1 MTTTTRIQH
10 ALPMILDEVEVAEI
24 TRLSPT
30 FMRFGFTAP
39 VLEDFGVEHGPLLD
53 QRIKLIFPEVPG
65 QLPCFD
71 GADESWFKSW
81 LQRPVTERGHMRT
94 FTVRRFTQATRGSL
108 LEVDF
113 ALHAGSDCG
122 PAARWA
128 TDAQVGDRL
137 VLLGPARGL
146 PYGGIEF
153 APGAAQDV
161 LLIGDETA
169 VPAISAIVE
178 DGLAGHRARVFLEVP
193 TDSDI
198 LQLNAPRDVD
208 VTWLARHGRPRG
220 ALLRAAVAEHTGGR
234 ALTPAAD
241 GDVDDEL
248 WETPTYSSSGEALPH
263 SPTSSPGR
271 YAWVAGESS
280 IVTAIR
286 RHLVSDVGL
295 ERSQVAFMGYWREG
309 VAMRS

>member
-1 MTTTTRIQH
+1 MTTVTRTQH
-10 ALPMILDEVEVAEI
+10 TLPMILDEVEVAEI
-24 TRLSPT
+24 SRLSPT
-30 FMRFGFTAP
+30 FVRFGFTAP
-39 VLEDFGVEHGPLLD
+39 VLEDFGVADGPLLD
-53 QRIKLIFPEVPG
+53 QRIKLIFPEVRG

-81 LQRPVTERGHMRT
+81 LQRPVAERGHMRT
-94 FTVRRFTQATRGSL
+94 FTVRRFTQSAAGCL

-128 TDAQVGDRL
+128 ADARVGDRL

-153 APGAAQDV
+153 APGAARDV

-169 VPAISAIVE
+169 VPAVSAIVE
-178 DGLAGHRARVFLEVP
+178 DGLAGRRARVFLEVP
-193 TDSDI
+193 SNSDI
-198 LQLNAPRDVD
+198 LELTVPRDVD
-208 VTWLARHGRPRG
+208 VTWLARRGHARG
-220 ALLRAAVAEHTGGR
+220 ALLRAAVAEHTGGTTV
-234 ALTPAAD
+234 APAAD
-241 GDVDDEL
+241 CDVEAEL
-248 WETPTYSSSGEALPH
+248 WETPTYSSSGESLWH
-263 SPTSSPGR
+263 SPTASASL

-280 IVTAIR
+280 VVTAIR

-295 ERSQVAFMGYWREG
+295 ARSQVAFMGYWRKG